1 MKKIFT
7 TILLFIGALTLHAQ
21 KFTTE
26 GQAFGK
32 IDKADLELKEC
43 EFEKDAAAMVL
54 FNKGEL
60 YYDDNLNIVIQ
71 HHKRVKIFNESGK
84 KQADVRIEYYGGNRF
99 EYITGLQG
107 QIYNLADGKVE
118 AVKLDKKQIFTENV
132 DKSRMAL
139 VFSFPNVKSG
149 SVIEYKYQQTIN
161 SLSDIPDWFFQ
172 EEIPIKYSE
181 LVTTIPDWFDF
192 TTQQRHYRPFTKYAT
207 QTESRSISSGTS
219 TPLMFLENKTQWAM
233 ANVPA
238 MVREPYMTSEVD
250 NLQCLYFHLTSFR
263 PPVGFTQSFSNTW
276 AKVGGRLADDEDF
289 GLQLKK
295 KLLGENIIID
305 KAKTLK
311 TDEEKIAYVFNEV
324 KNTMKWNN
332 VDRWYTNDGTS
343 KAWEKK
349 TGNSTEIN
357 LILYHLLKQSGV
369 KAYPMVVSTREHGKV
384 NPVYSFLYQFNRS
397 VVYVPVD
404 STTNYVLDATSKYNC
419 YLETP
424 ANLLGSHGL
433 YIDKDNKK
441 YDLVYLTRENP
452 VRRVVLINAQIQPGG
467 MMDGTAQVSSF
478 SFDRASNVEK
488 YKVNGE
494 KKYIDYLRDNN
505 NSLSIT
511 SLKME
516 NLDED
521 NMPLNQHINFKQ
533 ELTGSD
539 KDYIYFNANL
549 FSSLRSN
556 PFLSEN
562 RVSDIDFGHCSS
574 YNLTGMYKIPAGFKS
589 DALPKSMNL
598 VMPDKNITCNRM
610 VVEQDGTIL
619 IRYVIT
625 YKKTLY
631 FKDDYP
637 QIYAFYKKMHEL
649 LNEQVVLKK
658 SS

>member
-7 TILLFIGALTLHAQ
+7 SVLLMICAVASQAQ
-21 KFTTE
+21 KFTSE

-43 EFEKDAAAMVL
+43 EFEKDANSMVL

-71 HHKRVKIFNESGK
+71 HHKRIKIFNENGK

-99 EYITGLQG
+99 EYITALQG
-107 QIYNLADGKVE
+107 QIYNLTDGKIE
-118 AVKLDKKQIFTENV
+118 TVKLDKKQIFTESI
-132 DKSRMAL
+132 DKSRMAM

-149 SVIEYKYQQTIN
+149 SIIEYRYTQTIN

-181 LVTTIPDWFDF
+181 LTTAIPEWFDF
-192 TTQQRHYRPFTKYAT
+192 TTQQRHYRPFTKHQT
-207 QTESRSISSGTS
+207 QTESRSISSGS
-219 TPLMFLENKTQWAM
+219 GTPLMFSENKTQWAM
-233 ANVPA
+233 ANVQA
-238 MVREPYMTSEVD
+238 MVKEPYMTSEVD

-289 GLQLKK
+289 GLQFKK
-295 KLLGENIIID
+295 KLLGENAIID
-305 KAKTLK
+305 KAKTFK
-311 TDEEKIAYVFNEV
+311 TDKEKIAYVFNEV

-384 NPVYSFLYQFNRS
+384 NPAYSFLYQFNRS
-397 VVYVPVD
+397 VVYIPVD
-404 STTNYVLDATSKYNC
+404 STTNYVLDATGKYNC

-424 ANLLGSHGL
+424 ANLLGSHGF
-433 YIDKDNKK
+433 YIDKDANMHK
-441 YDLVYLTRENP
+441 LVYLTREAP
-452 VRRVVLINAQIQPGG
+452 VRRVVMVNADIKPEGI
-467 MMDGTAQVSSF
+467 MDGTAQVSSF
-478 SFDRASNVEK
+478 SYDRLSNLEN
-488 YKVNGE
+488 YKTNGE
-494 KKYIDYLRDNN
+494 KKFIEYLRDNN
-505 NSLSIT
+505 NSLSIS
-511 SLKME
+511 SLKLD
-516 NLDED
+516 NLEED
-521 NMPLNQHINFKQ
+521 SQPLTQNINFKQ

-549 FSSLRSN
+549 FSSLRNN

-562 RVSDIDFGHCSS
+562 RVSDIDFGHCNS
-574 YNLTGMYKIPAGFKS
+574 YNLTGMFKIPAGFKS
-589 DALPKSMNL
+589 DALPKSISL
-598 VMPDKNITCNRM
+598 VMPDKSITCNRM
-610 VVEQDGTIL
+610 VAEENGTIM
-619 IRYVIT
+619 IRYLIV
-625 YKKTLY
+625 YKKTLF
-631 FKDDYP
+631 FKDQYP
-637 QIYAFYKKMHEL
+637 EIHAFYKKMHEL

-658 SS
+658 S